1 MPKLGKKEYPY
12 TKAGMDQYKKDK
24 AKKSM
29 SKKKPM
35 KKVK

>member
-1 MPKLGKKEYPY
+1 MPELDKKKYPY
-12 TKAGMDQYKKDK
+12 TNAGMDQYKKDK

-35 KKVK
+35 KKG